1 MDATGHVQFSR
12 PINIAVVLVIVNLQ
26 TTPGFSRIDV
36 QMLIVTLKMMQQALL
51 LAQVVQ
57 PMNLCSVLMVL
68 LLSAAL
74 RY

>member
-57 PMNLCSVLMVL
+57 PMNLCSVLIVL